1 MQWQSLLQKVL
12 ISILAPTKLSGPIS
26 NFNNM
31 ISLKNFLVF
40 VFLVFAFASKAQ
52 VQPNIT
58 DSRLD
63 FSLPDLKGDSL
74 RLSSMK
80 GKVFLLDFWASW
92 CVPCRYSN
100 KNLVKLYAKYR
111 DKGFEIVGVSLDN
124 KTNDWKK
131 AVSKDKITWVQI
143 NDAGGWDA
151 RSAAKWQVDAI
162 PASFL
167 IDKDG
172 NVVAINAEKEEL
184 ENKIRQLLGL

>member
-1 MQWQSLLQKVL
+1 MV
-12 ISILAPTKLSGPIS
+12 
-26 NFNNM
+26 N
-31 ISLKNFLVF
+31 LKNFLVF
-40 VFLVFAFASKAQ
+40 CFVILSVSVRAQ

-63 FSLPDLKGDSL
+63 FSLPGLKGDSI

-92 CVPCRYSN
+92 CVPCRFSN
-100 KNLVKLYAKYR
+100 KQLVKLYAKYK
-111 DKGFEIVGVSLDN
+111 DKGFEILGVSLDDN
-124 KTNDWKK
+124 KNAWKK
-131 AVSKDKITWVQI
+131 AVNKDKISWLQI
-143 NDAGGWDA
+143 NDNGGWDA
-151 RSAAKWQVDAI
+151 LSAIKWNINAI

-172 NVVAINAEKEEL
+172 NVVAIDPEKQEL